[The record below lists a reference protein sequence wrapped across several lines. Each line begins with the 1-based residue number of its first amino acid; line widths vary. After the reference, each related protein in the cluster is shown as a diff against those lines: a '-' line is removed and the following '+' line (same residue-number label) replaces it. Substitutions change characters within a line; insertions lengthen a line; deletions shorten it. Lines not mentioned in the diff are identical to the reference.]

1 MFLWGTYCLCSC
13 TRNVHKA
20 VGDSRSHGKVFF
32 FFFRSVLRSKKKLEI
47 TLQQYTFNEC
57 PNAAHAAE
65 SLDEP

>member
-1 MFLWGTYCLCSC
+1 MIQGLTAKF
-13 TRNVHKA
+13 
-20 VGDSRSHGKVFF
+20 FF